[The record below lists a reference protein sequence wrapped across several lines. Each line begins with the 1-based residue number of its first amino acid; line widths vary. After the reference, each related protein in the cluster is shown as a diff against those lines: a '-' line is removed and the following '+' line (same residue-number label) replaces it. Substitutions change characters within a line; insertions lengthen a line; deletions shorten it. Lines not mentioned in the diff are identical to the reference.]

1 MADPNANDDRGSSK
15 KEKKPEAGLG
25 GPQRP
30 SGGPSRGLLD
40 QYKPDQGKWTRLGT
54 IGGAGALIAW
64 AGLFLMDNLARFEG
78 SGISAL
84 LITKGIPI
92 LAAVVLFLVAYW
104 VVYVGRKSS
113 DFMIATEGE
122 MKKVNWSSKREIIG
136 STKVVILFTVLMA
149 ILLFIADFIFQRFFV
164 LIDVLKTE

>member
-1 MADPNANDDRGSSK
+1 MAELNANGVRGSSK
-15 KEKKPEAGLG
+15 KDKTTDPG

-30 SGGPSRGLLD
+30 SSGPTRGFLD

-54 IGGAGALIAW
+54 IAGTGVLIAW
-64 AGLFLMDNLARFEG
+64 AGLFLMDHLARFEDP
-78 SGISAL
+78 GIGAL

-92 LAAVVLFLVAYW
+92 LVAVVLFIVAYW

-122 MKKVNWSSKREIIG
+122 MKKVNWSTKREIIG

-149 ILLFIADFIFQRFFV
+149 VLLFTADFIFQNFFM
-164 LIDVLKTE
+164 LIGVLKTE